1 MTNSFFLLHRLLT
14 RLFFFLI
21 IFFYVATLLYGFYSF
36 RFAVAT
42 FLFRASYNIFFYVS
56 PLLLELSTSKFRRVR
71 SLDGL
76 LSLSLSLSASFFFL
90 LRMLHLEETRL
101 LYKVRL
107 NMFQFGRRGREEGSP
122 HFWNVASCWV
132 CWHLSDVRKRPD
144 WPLLHFYWRF
154 RDILCVMECH
164 SLSQTPRDAPPHES
178 TPTRKNLTG
187 ALRFDHNS
195 GPDIRLKKK
204 NEKMCN
210 SLTNAANA
218 SKTNDV
224 MSLEANTGNKVAGS
238 CYSPPH
244 PESAAHERSSWM

>member
-1 MTNSFFLLHRLLT
+1 MLLPFCTVFILFGSLLLHFYFELVTTFSFMCLHCCSNWALPSLGGFVLLMDC
-14 RLFFFLI
+14 
-21 IFFYVATLLYGFYSF
+21 S
-36 RFAVAT
+36 
-42 FLFRASYNIFFYVS
+42 
-56 PLLLELSTSKFRRVR
+56 
-71 SLDGL
+71 

-204 NEKMCN
+204 WK
-210 SLTNAANA
+210 
-218 SKTNDV
+218 DV
-224 MSLEANTGNKVAGS
+224 
-238 CYSPPH
+238 
-244 PESAAHERSSWM
+244 